1 MNPEKTMKRRK
12 LQTIFF
18 TGILVITPALVSLLV
33 IYYIF
38 DKIDGIL
45 SPVIHRSLA
54 LYAPEIAIPTPVI
67 SIVSV
72 LLIVLLIF
80 IVGLLAGNYIGK
92 KVFSLLDTLM
102 SKTPVVKGV
111 YLAVKQF
118 MDAFKLSNSERF
130 SKVVALEYPKNDMW
144 VIGFVTSDV
153 GPSKTAA
160 ISESQG
166 PMINVFIP
174 TTPNPTS
181 GYLVMVS
188 PDKVRELNITIE
200 QGIKFVVSA
209 GVIQHDG
216 PQRRGVDKCKK

>member
-1 MNPEKTMKRRK
+1 MKPGKVMKRRK
-12 LQTIFF
+12 LKTTFF

-54 LYAPEIAIPTPVI
+54 LYAPEISIPAPLI

-92 KVFSLLDTLM
+92 KVFSLLDTLL
-102 SKTPVVKGV
+102 SRTPIVKGV

-118 MDAFKLSNSERF
+118 MNAFKISNSERF
-130 SKVVALEYPKNDMW
+130 HKVVALEYPKDGMW
-144 VIGFVTSDV
+144 VIGF
-153 GPSKTAA
+153 GKSKRA
-160 ISESQG
+160 E
-166 PMINVFIP
+166 
-174 TTPNPTS
+174 
-181 GYLVMVS
+181 
-188 PDKVRELNITIE
+188 
-200 QGIKFVVSA
+200 
-209 GVIQHDG
+209 HDN
-216 PQRRGVDKCKK
+216 

>member
-1 MNPEKTMKRRK
+1 MKRRK
-12 LQTIFF
+12 LKTIFF
-18 TGILVITPALVSLLV
+18 TGILVITPALVSILV

-54 LYAPEIAIPTPVI
+54 QYAPEIAIPGPLI

-72 LLIVLLIF
+72 LLILTLIF
-80 IVGLLAGNYIGK
+80 VVGLLAGNYIGR
-92 KVFSLLDTLM
+92 KVFSLLDTLL
-102 SKTPVVKGV
+102 SKTPIVKGV

-118 MDAFKLSNSERF
+118 LDAFKISNSKRF
-130 SKVVALEYPKNDMW
+130 RKVVALEYPKDDMW

-153 GPSKTAA
+153 GPEKTIA
-160 ISESQG
+160 ITGNKEHLIS
-166 PMINVFIP
+166 VFIP

-181 GYLVMVS
+181 GYLIMVA
-188 PDKVRELNITIE
+188 PEKLRELDMTME

-209 GVIQHDG
+209 GVVQHEG
-216 PQRRGVDKCKK
+216 PPRRP